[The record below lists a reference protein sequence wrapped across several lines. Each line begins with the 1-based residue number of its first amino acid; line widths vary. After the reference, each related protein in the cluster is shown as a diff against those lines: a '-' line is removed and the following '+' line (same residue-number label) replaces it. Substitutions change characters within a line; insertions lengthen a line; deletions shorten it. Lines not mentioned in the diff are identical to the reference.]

1 MTILSDDIERTL
13 FDFHIHTL
21 DGELF
26 DMQLLKG
33 KVVLIVNTAS
43 KCGFTPQYADL
54 ESLYRKYAHKGLIVI
69 GVPCNQFGA
78 QEPGTPEEI
87 QKGCSTNYD
96 VTFPLLEKVDVNG
109 SRAHPL
115 FRWLRQECPGL
126 FGTTVKWNFTKFLVD
141 RQGRPLSR
149 FAPLTKPSSLTEK
162 IEELLA

>member
-1 MTILSDDIERTL
+1 MAPLSEDIEPTL
-13 FDFHIHTL
+13 FDFQIHTL
-21 DGELF
+21 SGELY
-26 DMQLLKG
+26 DMQRLQG

-54 ESLYRKYAHKGLIVI
+54 EQLYRKYAHRGLMVL
-69 GVPCNQFGA
+69 GVPCNQFGG
-78 QEPGTPEEI
+78 QEPGTPEQIKEE
-87 QKGCSTNYD
+87 CSTNYD
-96 VTFPLLEKVDVNG
+96 VTFPLLEKVEVNG

-126 FGTTVKWNFTKFLVD
+126 FGTTVKWNFTKFLID

-149 FAPLTKPSSLTEK
+149 FAPLTNPSSLTEK